1 MCTAERSDGE
11 EAKREYI
18 KRAPG
23 VVNTKGALVVSIYFA
38 RLAGLMYFSSQYL
51 QRYTSFSTS
60 VSWKIWSSSCS
71 IEVIHLGFLQL
82 ITFLISDGKIN
93 TNFSCDDKWPNHDGT
108 FEFVSNPELSRCP
121 EQNFIVQIKGTQGK
135 ESIVIR
141 EEPEYLLVEYL
152 DKESGTIK
160 EIYNGPGALAW
171 QYRSYVPSMNFY
183 TIRINKLLE
192 LDTTISDEERI
203 TAVVPMKKYIK
214 DIAGKKEIT
223 SEYGQVKK
231 KAGKTL
237 VKGYT
242 NRNNQE
248 NYGCLNKPG
257 NHYNQMAY
265 LLHCN
270 ECGFEYEANGCDVAI
285 RKCPRCMQ

>member
-1 MCTAERSDGE
+1 MTEQEKVAFLSEKVKELNKITSEMEAVFPEKSFKLDGILIGNIVEVLTAQAYGITLYRQSEKTHDGE
-11 EAKREYI
+11 
-18 KRAPG
+18 
-23 VVNTKGALVVSIYFA
+23 V
-38 RLAGLMYFSSQYL
+38 
-51 QRYTSFSTS
+51 
-60 VSWKIWSSSCS
+60 
-71 IEVIHLGFLQL
+71 
-82 ITFLISDGKIN
+82 DGK
-93 TNFSCDDKWPNHDGT
+93 K
-108 FEFVSNPELSRCP
+108 
-121 EQNFIVQIKGTQGK
+121 VQIKGTQGK
-135 ESIVIR
+135 DSIVIR

-152 DKESGTIK
+152 DKESGRIQ

-192 LDTTISDEERI
+192 LDAAISDRERI
-203 TAVVPMKKYIK
+203 TSVVPMKKYTK
-214 DIAGKKEIT
+214 NTTGKTEST
-223 SEYGQVKK
+223 SEYGQGKK
-231 KAGKTL
+231 KTGKTL
-237 VKGYT
+237 IKGYV